1 MYQLEHIKKGWGEL
15 MSTEITIATNK
26 EYFDEYFKICDML
39 QKRYDLLRDIESP
52 ADKSIPEGGIDA
64 LKKDVEEMKV
74 SITEKEDSF
83 WAAVKNPIDV
93 KGKFV
98 MEDFASG
105 YGLEPFEKRTLLFLL
120 YRQFVGGLDDSFY
133 KQQLTKMLDINDSVV
148 DRICNLRYLD
158 RDGRLSKEGLI
169 CKEMVRQSIIAISLS
184 TKAVSLFSKMLRGE
198 KVEFTQ
204 EKKSDLSACEEI
216 GYVKEPEYAIDNVV
230 VKDDIKEK
238 IRLFIETSGGS
249 TVSTPEAPKTSRP
262 AKGAIFLFYGP
273 PGTGKSMLAEA
284 VASMLGKKLLV
295 VEYPKIMSRWVG
307 ETDKKILQAF
317 KSAKENDFVLLMDEA
332 DSLLYDRN
340 YAGQEHDIR
349 FVNDMLQQ
357 LDRFEGIAILT
368 TNMDNLLDPAVE
380 RRINLR
386 IKLDEPDE
394 EMRSKI
400 WKAHIPPHIKIA
412 EDVDFALL
420 GRRYE
425 FSGGYIKNAVHA
437 AIRKITLDKS
447 DTLNMDGLLFGANIE
462 KDGMF
467 NKEKRNKI
475 GFLAMQ

>member
-1 MYQLEHIKKGWGEL
+1 MN
-15 MSTEITIATNK
+15 TVANITTDK

-39 QKRYDLLRDIESP
+39 QKRYDILREIESSS
-52 ADKSIPEGGIDA
+52 DKTIPEGGIDG
-64 LKKDVEEMKV
+64 LKKQSEELRV
-74 SITEKEDSF
+74 SIVEKDNSF
-83 WAAVKNPIDV
+83 WSAVKSSIDA

-105 YGLEPFEKRTLLFLL
+105 YGLESFEKRTLLFLL
-120 YRQFVGGLDDSFY
+120 YRQFVGGLEDSFY
-133 KQQLTKMLDINDSVV
+133 KQQLTKLLDTNDSVV
-148 DRICNLRYLD
+148 DRICNLHYLD

-169 CKEMVRQSIIAISLS
+169 CKEMARPFAIAISLS
-184 TKAVSLFSKMLRGE
+184 TKSINMFSRMLRGE
-198 KVEFTQ
+198 KVEFAP
-204 EKKSDLSACEEI
+204 EVKNNLSVCEEI
-216 GYVKEPEYAIDNVV
+216 GYIKDPEYTMDNVV

-238 IRLFIETSGGS
+238 IALFMESSCGN
-249 TVSTPEAPKTSRP
+249 TVSIQGTPRMSKP
-262 AKGAIFLFYGP
+262 AKGSIFLFYGP

-284 VASMLGKKLLV
+284 VASMLGKKMLV

-317 KSAKENDFVLLMDEA
+317 KSAKENDLVLLMDEV
-332 DSLLYDRN
+332 DSLLYNRN

-357 LDRFEGIAILT
+357 LDNFEGVAILT

-380 RRINLR
+380 RRITLR
-386 IKLDEPDE
+386 VKLDEPNE
-394 EMRSKI
+394 EMRAQI
-400 WKAHIPPHIKIA
+400 WKAHIPAHIKIA

-437 AIRKITLDKS
+437 AIRKITLNKS
-447 DTLNMDGLLFGANIE
+447 DTLDMDGLLFGANIE